1 MIKQFKQWFFH
12 LQDFFFE
19 AVVTV
24 NLTTMLVLTT
34 MFISVSNNLPNTA
47 YVKMIDVWL
56 IFNLMMPF
64 MLVLLHTYMD
74 SLRTDS
80 SQEGEGRTINHH
92 GKAVTVGEENVI
104 EEKPSKTVM
113 VAPAGRDI
121 GLIHRNEMLE
131 LQVRS
136 LFKLSWMFVN
146 LGFCSNFA

>member
-56 IFNLMMPF
+56 IFNLMMPHSWDGHQSAWQ
-64 MLVLLHTYMD
+64 MIL
-74 SLRTDS
+74 
-80 SQEGEGRTINHH
+80 
-92 GKAVTVGEENVI
+92 KPVG
-104 EEKPSKTVM
+104 P
-113 VAPAGRDI
+113 DI
-121 GLIHRNEMLE
+121 
-131 LQVRS
+131 S
-136 LFKLSWMFVN
+136 
-146 LGFCSNFA
+146 